1 MRNAECENALTL
13 AINLMLLPMGATLIA
28 NAGMS
33 SRDGRCKF
41 LDARANGYARAEGVG
56 GVLISPE
63 RELLADMQGTAGLR
77 GSAVRSDGK
86 SASLTAPN
94 GEAQVA
100 LLRAAVL
107 DGQFDVWSISTVECH
122 GTGTA
127 LGDPIETSAQRGALS
142 TDDGMNEVL
151 SGIKANVGHMEPA
164 AAMVGL
170 LRLSTALQNTA
181 IAPNGQLHSLNEH
194 VHHALRG
201 VSCVLPAQC
210 VVLGRAI
217 KRMGGLSSFG
227 YAGTIAHAVLRHDVG
242 LVGISAIVSQWDLPA
257 SERTDKGP
265 CIPLFVRRSL
275 AWGPITRVP
284 ASYPHST
291 ALLASRR
298 ITRVLDA
305 TLAQLA
311 PSLYRGDPFRMPP
324 SDLVVVGCGITGL
337 TSASL
342 FSKEGADVIMIE
354 KSSRVGGV
362 WSHYANPYSRVQTS
376 EPAYR
381 LQTDRG
387 RTNMNHTP
395 QHMILHDLLF
405 MIRQYGLSPCIHLD
419 TTAIAVRQISNAGQ
433 AEAGIQVMTL
443 AKRQRHTF
451 LGRWAIVAT
460 NRRLGK
466 PRQITYEGELRFAGD
481 IRRGLGG
488 DISDVSWGRKAV
500 AIVGMGA

>member
-1 MRNAECENALTL
+1 VVLGIQANDFGAIVLATPASKLPLYAVSGFAPSVAAGRLSYVLGLQGACHSIDTACSTALVAVHSALTKVRNAECENALTL
-13 AINLMLLPMGATLIA
+13 AINIMLLPMGATLIA
-28 NAGMS
+28 NAGMT

-242 LVGISAIVSQWDLPA
+242 LGGISALVTQWDLPA

-298 ITRVLDA
+298 ITRVRCN
-305 TLAQLA
+305 
-311 PSLYRGDPFRMPP
+311 PSPAGSQPLSRGSFSHASIR
-324 SDLVVVGCGITGL
+324 SGCCRL
-337 TSASL
+337 
-342 FSKEGADVIMIE
+342 
-354 KSSRVGGV
+354 RYY
-362 WSHYANPYSRVQTS
+362 WSHISIPLLER
-376 EPAYR
+376 
-381 LQTDRG
+381 RG
-387 RTNMNHTP
+387 RCD
-395 QHMILHDLLF
+395 HD
-405 MIRQYGLSPCIHLD
+405 
-419 TTAIAVRQISNAGQ
+419 
-433 AEAGIQVMTL
+433 
-443 AKRQRHTF
+443 
-451 LGRWAIVAT
+451 
-460 NRRLGK
+460 
-466 PRQITYEGELRFAGD
+466 
-481 IRRGLGG
+481 
-488 DISDVSWGRKAV
+488 
-500 AIVGMGA
+500 